1 MSELCAITLLGGR
14 DLSRELSQDSPII
27 QHMQQ
32 LRIIQT
38 YFPQYFG
45 IMITYAISI
54 YSQIILQQMKTLQ
67 ELVLQENVFISR
79 KDKEEMS

>member
-1 MSELCAITLLGGR
+1 MTLLGAR

-54 YSQIILQQMKTLQ
+54 YSQIILQKMK
-67 ELVLQENVFISR
+67 
-79 KDKEEMS
+79 MS